1 MFLNLVGPAEG
12 ALIRA
17 AASTQPFGCFVLLQ
31 MNIDA
36 FLEKFTYWA
45 REQFDIEG
53 AALIG
58 SYAGG
63 AATETSDV
71 DLMILTTN
79 ASRYLDDHKWLSVFG
94 EIARSQN
101 ETWGVVETVRA
112 FYRTGLEV
120 EYNFATPSWAAI
132 PIDAGTRRVVNDG
145 IKVVFD
151 PKRKFDALK
160 KALLPRPGA
169 TQ

>member
-1 MFLNLVGPAEG
+1 
-12 ALIRA
+12 
-17 AASTQPFGCFVLLQ
+17 
-31 MNIDA
+31 MNVDA
-36 FLEKFTYWA
+36 FLEKFTCWA
-45 REQFDIEG
+45 KEQSDIEG

-63 AATETSDV
+63 AVNETSDV
-71 DLMILTTN
+71 DLLILTSN
-79 ASRYLDDHKWLSVFG
+79 ASRYLDNKEWLSVFG

-112 FYRTGLEV
+112 FYRTGLEI
-120 EYNFATPSWAAI
+120 EYNFAAPSWAAI
-132 PIDAGTRRVVNDG
+132 PIDAGTRRVINDG
-145 IKVVFD
+145 IQVVFD

-169 TQ
+169 TH

>member
-1 MFLNLVGPAEG
+1 
-12 ALIRA
+12 
-17 AASTQPFGCFVLLQ
+17 

-36 FLEKFTYWA
+36 FLEKFTWWA
-45 REQFDIEG
+45 REQVDIEG

-120 EYNFATPSWAAI
+120 EYNFAAPSWAAI
-132 PIDAGTRRVVNDG
+132 PIDAGTGQVVNDG
-145 IKVVFD
+145 IQVLFD

-169 TQ
+169 TH

>member
-1 MFLNLVGPAEG
+1 MSG
-12 ALIRA
+12 LIEFATPR
-17 AASTQPFGCFVLLQ
+17 QPQTLGCFVLLE
-31 MNIDA
+31 MNVDA
-36 FLEKFTYWA
+36 FLEKFTCWA
-45 REQFDIEG
+45 KEQSDIEG

-63 AATETSDV
+63 MATENSDV
-71 DLMILTTN
+71 DLMILTTS
-79 ASRYLDDHKWLSVFG
+79 ASRYLDNKEWLSMFG

-112 FYRTGLEV
+112 FYRTGLEI
-120 EYNFATPSWAAI
+120 EYNFAAPSWAAI
-132 PIDAGTRRVVNDG
+132 PINAGTRRVVNDG
-145 IKVVFD
+145 LQVLFD

-169 TQ
+169 TH